1 MKFTKTFT
9 VVLILTIIFA
19 GTFTA
24 EAMHGHHHGLSWGTL
39 QKLGLSDAQ
48 TTSILGIYGATDIKT
63 LQKNLWQARRSLQTA
78 ISQATSAD
86 GIKSAITT
94 YLPAVQTAQA
104 ALISAKATMAFQIKA
119 VLTPMQLQELNLLR
133 QHE

>member
-1 MKFTKTFT
+1 MKFNKAFT
-9 VVLILTIIFA
+9 VILVLTIIFA

-24 EAMHGHHHGLSWGTL
+24 EAMHGRHHGLSWGTL

-48 TTSILGIYGATDIKT
+48 TTTILGIYGTTDTKT
-63 LQKNLWQARRSLQTA
+63 LQKNLWQARRALQTA
-78 ISQATSAD
+78 ISEATSTD

-119 VLTPMQLQELNLLR
+119 VLTPVQLQELKLLR
-133 QHE
+133 QRE